1 MGNRVVMASFL
12 GCLAL
17 ITYRDFKHPDS
28 TWPLGPVPPPYR
40 FTWAAVV
47 FAIISLVS
55 DLVNPRVASV
65 VAGGVLLGTA
75 YDVITGQS
83 ALAGLKSNA
92 PNAKSEKNQSGATG
106 TTAMGTTEQ
115 V

>member
-1 MGNRVVMASFL
+1 MGNRAVMASFL

-55 DLVNPRVASV
+55 DLVNPRIASV
-65 VAGGVLLGTA
+65 IAGGVLLGTA

-92 PNAKSEKNQSGATG
+92 PSGASEKKQSGVTG
-106 TTAMGTTEQ
+106 TTPTGTAEQ
-115 V
+115 I